1 MTKWTV
7 VSLMVSMGLSLGLML
22 LLRPLLL
29 RGFGPRAQYTS
40 WLLVPA
46 FTVATTLPAPPVPLP
61 LVAPDATRALTVV
74 HRNVYEAVWRPV
86 TKASTTMP
94 SDLHQTPWLALVW
107 LAGASTLGA
116 AVAWQH
122 RRWSRQLRW
131 NAVTRTWLLPAGNSP
146 SVVGLLRPT
155 LALPVDFEQ
164 RFSAAERTGIL
175 DHEAVHARR
184 HDNLWNAIATGFW
197 ILNWFNP
204 LAWWALRAFQR
215 DQELACDAA
224 ALAARTSVERDA
236 YRDALLKAFEISP
249 SSALSRGWRSTHPL
263 IERLQWVQSGFV
275 ERTLLSSLVVLMVV
289 AAFSAT
295 AYCVH
300 GGGIWQVWQGKR
312 PATAAGY
319 AQARLETLTQI
330 NGDRWAAGV
339 VYLGVGPKPNDQI
352 FSWSETVAA
361 RKVFEGLVR
370 VGRSDDDSPN
380 AYVMITEAL
389 DPAHARGVLP
399 QTRDASIPADRWQSL
414 ELATQAGDTVRLR
427 FRFQMLNDPSQG
439 L

>member
-7 VSLMVSMGLSLGLML
+7 VSLLVSMGLALGLML

-29 RGFGPRAQYTS
+29 RGFGPRAQYLA
-40 WLLVPA
+40 WLLVPV
-46 FTVATTLPAPPVPLP
+46 FTVATILPAPPVPLP

-74 HRNVYEAVWRPV
+74 HRQVYEAVWRPATGAGTQKTSV
-86 TKASTTMP
+86 P
-94 SDLHQTPWLALVW
+94 HQTPWLALAW
-107 LAGASTLGA
+107 LSGIAALGA

-131 NAVTRTWLLPAGNSP
+131 DRVTGTWLLPAGNSP
-146 SVVGLLRPT
+146 SVVGLVRPR

-164 RFSAAERTGIL
+164 RFSAQERAGIL
-175 DHEAVHARR
+175 AHEAVHAKR
-184 HDNLWNAIATGFW
+184 HDNLWNAVATGFW
-197 ILNWFNP
+197 IVNWFNP

-224 ALAARTSVERDA
+224 ALAARTAAERDA

-275 ERTLLSSLVVLMVV
+275 ERTMLSALVVLLVV
-289 AAFSAT
+289 AASSAM

-300 GGGIWQVWQGKR
+300 GGGIWQVWQDKR
-312 PATAAGY
+312 PAAKAGH
-319 AQARLETLTQI
+319 AQARMETLTQV
-330 NGDRWAAGV
+330 NGGRWAAGV
-339 VYLGVGPKPNDQI
+339 VYLDVGPKPSDQI

-370 VGRSDDDSPN
+370 LGRSDDDSPN

-389 DPAHARGVLP
+389 DPARSRGAVP
-399 QTRDASIPADRWQSL
+399 QTRDAAIPADRWQGL

-427 FRFQMLNDPSQG
+427 FRFQMLTDPAQG
-439 L
+439 I